1 MKALIGSFFLF
12 LLLLGGIL
20 INSRYI
26 VGLGEALLSELSEI
40 PDYTQAGEEQDS
52 LRESGVA
59 SLTKRWEAAR
69 MAVSVSVNSR
79 LEGEI
84 DEAISRLQ
92 SALHHKEAGEFDHA
106 RRRLILL
113 LGDLMRHEK
122 FDPRSIV

>member
-92 SALHHKEAGEFDHA
+92 SALHHKETGEFDHA

>member
-40 PDYTQAGEEQDS
+40 PDYVQAGEEQDP
-52 LRESGVA
+52 LREAGVA
-59 SLTKRWEAAR
+59 SLTRRWEAAR

-84 DEAISRLQ
+84 DEAISRLR

-113 LGDLMRHEK
+113 LGELMRHEK